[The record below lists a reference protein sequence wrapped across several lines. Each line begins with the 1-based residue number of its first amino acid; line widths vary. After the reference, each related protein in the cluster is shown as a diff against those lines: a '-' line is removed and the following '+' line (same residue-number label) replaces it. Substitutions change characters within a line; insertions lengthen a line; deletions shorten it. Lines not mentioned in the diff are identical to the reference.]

1 MKSKRKTMDDLSNRM
16 KNNYENIFRYKLVR
30 RVPVIIRLDGKCFHS
45 LTRNLSKPF
54 DEFFR
59 ISMEKTA
66 IKLCKEIQNTKLA
79 YIQSDEISL
88 LLVDYTNINTN
99 QWFDGNIQKITS
111 ISSAI
116 ASVEFTSVFGRKA
129 YFDSRV
135 FNIPKEEVC
144 NYFIWRQKDAIRNS
158 ILSLGQ
164 KYFSQNQLYRLN
176 CNEILS
182 KLLLKEVD
190 WDKIEIKWQRG
201 FCIIKEEIEWK
212 VDLEIP
218 LFTNNRF
225 YIERYVN
232 LEKEYKNIQK

>member
-1 MKSKRKTMDDLSNRM
+1 MNNLSDRM
-16 KNNYENIFRYKLVR
+16 KNNYESIFRYKLVR
-30 RVPVIIRLDGKCFHS
+30 RMPVIIRLDGKCFHS

-59 ISMEKTA
+59 LCMSKTA
-66 IKLCKEIQNTKLA
+66 IKLCKEVQNTKLA

-99 QWFDGNIQKITS
+99 QWFDGNIQKIVS

-116 ASVEFTSVFGRKA
+116 ASVEFSNEFEKKA

-164 KYFSQNQLYRLN
+164 KHFSHNQLYKLN
-176 CNEILS
+176 CNEILY
-182 KLLLKEVD
+182 KLRLKGIN
-190 WDKIEIKWQRG
+190 WDKIETKWRRG
-201 FCIIKEEIEWK
+201 FCIIKEESEWK

-218 LFTNNRF
+218 LFTDNRY
-225 YIERYVN
+225 YIERYIN
-232 LEKEYKNIQK
+232 LKENKNEINK